1 MKLKNQLS
9 KTISLCMFIVF
20 FIQTHS
26 DVKAQLEASKWVFG
40 NNVGLDFSTGAPLVF
55 TGSKL
60 TTTEGCASISNSKGA
75 MLFYTDGITVWNRNN
90 QQMPNGDSLKGD
102 PSSTQSGV
110 AVPMPGNPNIYYL
123 FTIDA
128 EAGDNGFCYS
138 IIDITKDGGLG
149 DVVEKNTLVKTPS
162 TERITAVRHRN
173 RKDFWILTHAYNS
186 DEFMAYLLTST
197 GLSKNPI
204 ISAVGISHNEVDN
217 TIGYMKISP
226 DGSQLAV
233 AIKEKHC
240 FQLFDFDNETGII
253 SHPISFQL
261 EDGSKAYGIE
271 FSPNGSLLYVTAG
284 GKGKIYQ
291 VNLQAGSKEAIIAS
305 LQIIG
310 TSSNSRWIGALQV
323 GIDGKIYVSEYTSP
337 KLSVINYP
345 NLVGKQCNFVSDAVN
360 LGSGVCQLGLPTF
373 IQTYFNKQE
382 INSEAK
388 QAQIFSDKVKVEVNK
403 RFILNSIFFDFN
415 KSTLRANSNPE
426 LQKVVELMKKNPTN
440 KIEISGHTDNIGNK
454 SYNIELSKA
463 RAEEVK
469 KYLISKG
476 IDANRIVSI
485 GKGSSDPIDT
495 NDTENGRQRNRR
507 VEFMLK

>member
-1 MKLKNQLS
+1 MCLLKSLS
-9 KTISLCMFIVF
+9 FYLILACFLFMTTNAI
-20 FIQTHS
+20 
-26 DVKAQLEASKWVFG
+26 AQLEASKWVFG
-40 NNVGLDFSTGAPLVF
+40 NNVGLDFSSGSPIVF
-55 TGSKL
+55 SGSKL
-60 TTTEGCASISNSKGA
+60 MTTEGCASISNSKGA

-128 EAGDNGFCYS
+128 EGGQNGFCYS
-138 IIDITKDGGLG
+138 KIDMSKANGLG

-186 DEFMAYLLTST
+186 DEFVAYLLTAT
-197 GLSKNPI
+197 GLSTNPV
-204 ISAVGISHNEVDN
+204 ISAVGISHDELDN

-233 AIKEKHC
+233 AIKEMHS
-240 FQLFDFDNETGII
+240 FQLFDFDNQTGVV

-261 EDGSKAYGIE
+261 EKGSKAYGIE

-323 GIDGKIYVSEYTSP
+323 GIDGKIYVSEYESP
-337 KLSVINYP
+337 KLSVINNP
-345 NLVGKQCNFVSDAVN
+345 NVVGKQCNFESDAIS

-382 INSEAK
+382 IKSEAK

-440 KIEISGHTDNIGNK
+440 NIEISGHTDNIGNK
-454 SYNIELSKA
+454 SYNIELSKE

-507 VEFMLK
+507 VEFILK